1 VAELLILRSE
11 VPRSLRASVEEVEQL
26 LARIEG
32 DTGREPRLLTAV
44 QHAKLRFGTIGDL
57 FAEGLHDYLNQF
69 LHDINAI
76 AESIHRAYLE
86 AS

>member
-1 VAELLILRSE
+1 M
-11 VPRSLRASVEEVEQL
+11 EQL
-26 LARIEG
+26 LAKIEG